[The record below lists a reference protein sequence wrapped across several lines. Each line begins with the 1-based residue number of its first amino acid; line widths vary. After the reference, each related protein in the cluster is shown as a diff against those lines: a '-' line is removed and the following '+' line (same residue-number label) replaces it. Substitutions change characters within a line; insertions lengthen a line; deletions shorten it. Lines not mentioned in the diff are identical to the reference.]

1 MDVITI
7 VLFSLVILAAAFT
20 QALTGFGFA
29 LVSVPILVIFF
40 SPKIS
45 VPIIMVLTVPVM
57 VTILFH
63 LWKHVQL
70 KRIWILM
77 LMGLAGMP
85 FGTYLLVNLDVQL
98 LKIIIGLTIVFF
110 GTALLLG
117 YSQRFKNE
125 KIVSIPIGFL
135 SGILGGSTS
144 MSGPPVIL
152 FFSNQGDEKNIFRA
166 NLVTYFL
173 VLHLS
178 IIPTYIIGGL
188 VTIDTVQ
195 TALLFFPALV
205 IGAVLGVKFA
215 AKINENKFKKVVLII
230 IVFSGFISVL
240 AGIAAIQTR
249 TICY

>member
-7 VLFSLVILAAAFT
+7 ILFSLVILVAAFT
-20 QALTGFGFA
+20 QALTGLGFA
-29 LVSVPILVIFF
+29 LVSVPILVSFV

-45 VPIIMVLTVPVM
+45 VPIIMVLTPPVM
-57 VTILFH
+57 ITILID

-70 KRIWILM
+70 KRIWLLM
-77 LMGLAGMP
+77 LMGFAGMP
-85 FGTYLLVNLDVQL
+85 FGTYLLVYLDVQL
-98 LKIIIGLTIVFF
+98 LKIIIGLTIVLF

-117 YSQRFKNE
+117 YSRRFKNE

-152 FFSNQGDEKNIFRA
+152 FFSNQGDEKNVFRA

-173 VLHLS
+173 FLHLS
-178 IIPTYIIGGL
+178 IIPTYIISGL
-188 VTIDTVQ
+188 VTMDIVQ
-195 TALLFFPALV
+195 TAFLLLPALIV
-205 IGAVLGVKFA
+205 GAVLGVKFA
-215 AKINENKFKKVVLII
+215 AKIDENIFRKVILII
-230 IVFSGFISVL
+230 IVLSGFISVIT
-240 AGIAAIQTR
+240 GITAIQTR